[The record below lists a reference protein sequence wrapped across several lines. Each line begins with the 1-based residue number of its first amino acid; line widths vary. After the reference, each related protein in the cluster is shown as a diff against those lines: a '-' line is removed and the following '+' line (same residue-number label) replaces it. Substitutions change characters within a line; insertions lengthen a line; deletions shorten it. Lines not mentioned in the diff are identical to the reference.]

1 VAHGFPPTAELTNP
15 PCCPNSLREAALVSR
30 CGALL
35 FVGLGVSFFPGSQF
49 LVALWRRDIVKARI
63 KLVSEQLPAPR
74 QDAIWSGIDCREW
87 FIKMVADDYHAEME
101 TIDRMLEAELRR

>member
-1 VAHGFPPTAELTNP
+1 MAIEFAAAVALTTP
-15 PCCPNSLREAALVSR
+15 QCCPNSDREGALVSR

-35 FVGLGVSFFPGSQF
+35 FVGIGVSFFPGSQF

-74 QDAIWSGIDCREW
+74 QDAIWSIDCREW

-101 TIDRMLEAELRR
+101 MIDRMLEAELRR